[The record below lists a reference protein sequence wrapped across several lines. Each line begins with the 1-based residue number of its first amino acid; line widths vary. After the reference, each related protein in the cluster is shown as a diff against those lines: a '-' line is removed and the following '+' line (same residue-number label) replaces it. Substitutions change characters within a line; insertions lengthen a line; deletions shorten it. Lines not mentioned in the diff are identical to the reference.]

1 MRKNRN
7 KVFIILYF
15 SATWSQRRAEK
26 HQRAVDPLPAG
37 QTFDSTGSPL
47 CQSPP
52 IDCARSV
59 ALLPIQNTEG
69 QLALKNDAAQTA
81 SVTMS

>member
-15 SATWSQRRAEK
+15 SATRSQHRAEK

-37 QTFDSTGSPL
+37 QTFDFTNHLPL
-47 CQSPP
+47 
-52 IDCARSV
+52 
-59 ALLPIQNTEG
+59 
-69 QLALKNDAAQTA
+69 TA
-81 SVTMS
+81 SDLSLSYLFKTQEGS